1 MKSKL
6 LVARVAIQL
15 LILAALPG
23 TVIANQMSVSPNSSD
38 ALSSA
43 STYKVFIPLVL
54 SNSAAGAPSKPT
66 PTATVGA
73 VKPTVTPTGASTP
86 SPTATPSSTV
96 APPAADPVIAA
107 AGDIACDPANAAYK
121 GGTGTSY
128 ACRQLYVSN
137 VILQLKPIAVLALGD
152 TQYEVGALSAF
163 QQSYNASWGRFKGI
177 TFPAVGNHEYLTAG
191 ASGYYSYFG
200 AAAGDPH
207 KGYYSY
213 DVGTWH
219 LIALN
224 TQCSNVGGCGPGS
237 PQETWLRADLAA
249 HPSQCTLA
257 YYHIPLWSSGGR
269 ANSGSQTFMQDLY
282 NAHADLVLTGHD
294 HIYERFAPQNPAG
307 NLDPMNGI
315 REFVVGTGG
324 ADHTSITSI
333 AKNSEIRDAAT
344 FGALK
349 VTLHA
354 SSYDWQFVPEPGG
367 TFTDSGNQA
376 CH

>member
-1 MKSKL
+1 MAR
-6 LVARVAIQL
+6 LV
-15 LILAALPG
+15 ILFLALGALPG
-23 TVIANQMSVSPNSSD
+23 TAVASRLVVSPNSSG
-38 ALSSA
+38 ARSSA
-43 STYKVFIPLVL
+43 TAYKVFIPMGLTNGV
-54 SNSAAGAPSKPT
+54 SGAASRPT
-66 PTATVGA
+66 PTRTTVPA
-73 VKPTVTPTGASTP
+73 
-86 SPTATPSSTV
+86 
-96 APPAADPVIAA
+96 AADPVIAA
-107 AGDIACDPANAAYK
+107 AGDIACDPANAAFN

-137 VILQLKPIAVLALGD
+137 VLMQLNPTAVLALGD

-163 QQSYNASWGRFKGI
+163 QQSYNLSWGRFKGI
-177 TFPAVGNHEYLTAG
+177 TFPAVGNHEYLTAN

-200 AAAGDPH
+200 AAAGDPR

-213 DVGTWH
+213 DLGKWH

-224 TQCSNVGGCGPGS
+224 TQCSNAGGCGTGS
-237 PQETWLRADLAA
+237 PQEMWLRADLAA
-249 HPSQCTLA
+249 HPAQCTLA

-269 ANSGSQTFMQDLY
+269 ANSGSQVLMQDLY

-294 HIYERFAPQNPAG
+294 HIYERFAPQDPAG
-307 NLDPMNGI
+307 NLDPVQGI

-333 AKNSEIRDAAT
+333 AKNSEVRNATT

-349 VTLHA
+349 VTLHPDR
-354 SSYDWQFVPEPGG
+354 YEWQFVPEPGG
-367 TFTDSGNQA
+367 TFVDSGNQA

>member
-1 MKSKL
+1 M
-6 LVARVAIQL
+6 V
-15 LILAALPG
+15 
-23 TVIANQMSVSPNSSD
+23 
-38 ALSSA
+38 LSSGV
-43 STYKVFIPLVL
+43 S
-54 SNSAAGAPSKPT
+54 GAPSQPT
-66 PTATVGA
+66 STPTGGTAIPTATPTRTGVPGA
-73 VKPTVTPTGASTP
+73 
-86 SPTATPSSTV
+86 TATPSSTGTPTPV
-96 APPAADPVIAA
+96 ATPPAADPVVAA
-107 AGDIACDPANAAYK
+107 AGDIACDPANSAFN
-121 GGTGTSY
+121 GGLGTSY

-137 VILQLKPIAVLALGD
+137 VIMQLNPAVVLALGD

-163 QQSYNASWGRFKGI
+163 QQSYDLSWGRFKGI
-177 TFPAVGNHEYLTAG
+177 TLPAVGNHEYLTAN

-200 AAAGDPH
+200 TAAGDPH

-224 TQCSNVGGCGPGS
+224 TQCSSVGGCGAGS
-237 PQETWLRADLAA
+237 PQETWLKADLAA
-249 HPSQCTLA
+249 HSSQCTLA

-269 ANSGSQTFMQDLY
+269 ANSGSQIFMQDLY

-307 NLDPMNGI
+307 NLDPVNGI

-324 ADHTSITSI
+324 ADHTTISSI
-333 AKNSEIRDAAT
+333 AKNSQVRNADT

-354 SSYDWQFVPEPGG
+354 NSYEWQFVPEPGG
-367 TFTDSGNQA
+367 TFTDSGIQG